1 MDPRSCQAES
11 ARGTEEERPE
21 VMRYLS
27 EVREEY
33 DRLQYLWGEEL
44 YSDSPDWEQMEQWNT
59 ELKGLEEQLAGTEVD
74 EWF

>member
-1 MDPRSCQAES
+1 
-11 ARGTEEERPE
+11 
-21 VMRYLS
+21 MREIS

-44 YSDSPDWEQMEQWNT
+44 YSDSPDWEQMEEWNK
-59 ELKGLEEQLAGTEVD
+59 ELKDLEEELAGMEVD